1 MTVKKWNVYVTHSE
15 ELEELCTDVR
25 QYACEGQ
32 YERCE
37 EIITEA
43 MEKFPHAAQP
53 HNLLGIL
60 LEKRGEHLLA
70 MRHFRAAWDLDP
82 SYLPARQ
89 NLETFGTLYSH
100 GSFAYDESDCWDE
113 KQGTIDQ
120 KIIQLSL
127 DAADWE
133 QIWQKRF
140 RRKAEM

>member
-1 MTVKKWNVYVTHSE
+1 MNSKGDKGGFGMTVKKWNVYVTHSE

-113 KQGTIDQ
+113 KRGTY
-120 KIIQLSL
+120 IIER
-127 DAADWE
+127 DA
-133 QIWQKRF
+133 RGVGHVV
-140 RRKAEM
+140 RRI